1 MDKID
6 KGLGWFDKALSI
18 VEKYKFK
25 TVFKAVIYILIIAAT
40 IGFISNPTW
49 IFKQYKAWL
58 DDQHETEMVTR
69 EEIDTR
75 IHSVV
80 EKLNYKTNSAR
91 VMILEYHNGTEN
103 VTGLPFRKCSATYEA
118 VNVGVM
124 PIAREY
130 SEINL
135 SLLPFAN
142 YMASEGYWRG
152 DIDSMEEIDRSFC
165 YMLKQHGIEHFSA
178 VTIEG
183 IHEPLALLIVAY
195 DQRYTNHE
203 CEAVRDNI
211 RHCALELALM
221 LELNQRYL
229 MQIKKSE
236 KEIKQEKT

>member
-1 MDKID
+1 MEKID
-6 KGLGWFDKALSI
+6 KGLGFFERALNI

-49 IFKQYKAWL
+49 IFEQYKIWL
-58 DDQHETEMVTR
+58 EKQHETEMITR
-69 EEIDTR
+69 EEIDAR

-80 EKLNYKTNSAR
+80 EKLNYKTNSSR

-118 VNVGVM
+118 INVGVM
-124 PIAREY
+124 PIARDY

-135 SLLPFAN
+135 SLLPFAT
-142 YMASEGYWRG
+142 YMASEGYWCG
-152 DIDSMEEIDRSFC
+152 DIDNMEEIDRSFC
-165 YMLKQHGIEHFSA
+165 YMLKAHGVEHFSA

-183 IHEPLALLIVAY
+183 VNKPLALLIIAY
-195 DQRYTNHE
+195 DQKYINHE
-203 CEAVRDNI
+203 CESVRDNI

-221 LELNQRYL
+221 LELNQRYAN
-229 MQIKKSE
+229 Q
-236 KEIKQEKT
+236 KTK

>member
-1 MDKID
+1 MEKID
-6 KGLGWFDKALSI
+6 KGLGFFERALNI

-49 IFKQYKAWL
+49 VFEQYKIWL
-58 DDQHETEMVTR
+58 EKQHETEMITR

-80 EKLNYKTNSAR
+80 EKLNYKTNSSR

-118 VNVGVM
+118 INVGVM
-124 PIAREY
+124 PIARDY
-130 SEINL
+130 NEINL
-135 SLLPFAN
+135 SLLPFAS
-142 YMASEGYWRG
+142 YMASEGYWCG
-152 DIDSMEEIDRSFC
+152 DIDNMEEIDRSFC
-165 YMLKQHGIEHFSA
+165 YMLKAHGVEHFSA

-183 IHEPLALLIVAY
+183 VNKPLALLIVAY
-195 DQRYTNHE
+195 DQKYVNHE
-203 CEAVRDNI
+203 CDSVRDNI

-221 LELNQRYL
+221 LELNQRYAN
-229 MQIKKSE
+229 Q
-236 KEIKQEKT
+236 KTK